1 MMAGG
6 FRIEIVFAEIG
17 SHALSHSLGPADFR
31 SANVSIW
38 SREPMQHLDA
48 HSVIIGR
55 LFMGADRPDT
65 LEHIGLDL
73 VAEQGRAL
81 LSNYWGGYVFVH
93 AGRDGVARVFRDPS
107 GALPC
112 YVKREADRIIL
123 AGDITELASPGSGR
137 VDFDEVARVLSS
149 GDARGRRTCFDGID
163 ELIAGECLVVTNGA
177 VALES
182 WWTPWDH
189 VVPRAGATFE
199 DSAEDL
205 RKTIQSSVGTWTRS
219 YSSILLGVSGGLDSS
234 IVAAAAAPAAER
246 LTCLTLCGPDADGDE
261 RRYAAAMSSHLGLDL
276 REEPRDLGEID
287 VDRAAAPNHAWP
299 IVPLGRQTNE
309 AIHDRI
315 RSQMPIDA
323 FFTGNGGDAVLC
335 SLRSAI
341 PFIDRVLAEGPSARL
356 TGTLLDICLLT
367 GVDRPTV
374 LRHAWDRY
382 RRARGRHQ
390 IKFNVSGL
398 TPSAAKKARAAGVS
412 HPWLLPPRDILPGKT
427 VHAAYLMRAQKSIEL
442 YPRALSPPHVAPLI
456 SQPVMELC
464 LSIPTWMWVSGGQ
477 NRAVARRAFAGELPS
492 LVTTRTSKGGPGGFD
507 MLIYRRNKDQLH
519 ERLRHGLLTRNG
531 IFDPALLDVPE
542 DPSWRGVER
551 IQRILEFAAAENW
564 VRWWSGS

>member
-1 MMAGG
+1 MAGG
-6 FRIEIVFAEIG
+6 FRIEIAFAEEDF
-17 SHALSHSLGPADFR
+17 HALSHSMGPADFR
-31 SANVSIW
+31 SENMSIW
-38 SREPMQHLDA
+38 SREPLQRLDA
-48 HSVIIGR
+48 HSAIIGR

-65 LEHIGLDL
+65 LECAGPDL
-73 VAEQGRAL
+73 AADNGVRL
-81 LSNYWGGYVFVH
+81 LRDYWGGYVFVH
-93 AGRDGVARVFRDPS
+93 RSPDGVARVFRDPS

-123 AGDITELASPGSGR
+123 AGDITDLALPSSGR
-137 VDFDEVARVLSS
+137 VDFGEVARVLSS
-149 GDARGRRTCFDGID
+149 GDARGRRTCIDGID
-163 ELIAGECLVVTNGA
+163 ELIAGECLAVKNGA
-177 VALES
+177 VTLES

-199 DSAEDL
+199 SAAENL
-205 RKTIQSSVGTWTRS
+205 HNTIQSAVGAWARS
-219 YSSILLGVSGGLDSS
+219 FSSILLGVSGGLDSS
-234 IVAAAAAPAAER
+234 IVAAAAAPAAQR
-246 LTCLTLCGPDADGDE
+246 LTCLTLCGPDSDGDE
-261 RRYAAAMSSHLGLDL
+261 RRYAAAMSNHLGLDL
-276 REEPRDLGEID
+276 REEPREIGDID
-287 VDRAAAPNHAWP
+287 VGRAAAPNHPWP

-309 AIHDRI
+309 AVHNRM
-315 RSQMPIDA
+315 RSEMPIDA

-356 TGTLLDICLLT
+356 TSTLLDICLLT
-367 GVDRPTV
+367 GADRRTV

-382 RRARGRHQ
+382 RRERGRHQ
-390 IKFNVSGL
+390 IRFNASGL
-398 TPSAAKKARAAGVS
+398 TRNAAKEARAAGVS
-412 HPWLLPPRDILPGKT
+412 HPWLLPPRDILPGKS
-427 VHAAYLMRAQKSIEL
+427 VHVAYLMRAQKSIEL
-442 YPRALSPPHVAPLI
+442 YSRSLAPPQVAPLI
-456 SQPVMELC
+456 SQPVMESC

-477 NRAVARRAFAGELPS
+477 NRSVARRAFANELPP
-492 LVTTRTSKGGPGGFD
+492 LITARTSKGGPGGFD

-519 ERLRHGLLTRNG
+519 ERLRHGMLARNG

>member
-1 MMAGG
+1 MVGG
-6 FRIEIVFAEIG
+6 FRIEIAFAE
-17 SHALSHSLGPADFR
+17 HDFQALSHTGGPADFR
-31 SANVSIW
+31 SGAISIW
-38 SREPMQHLDA
+38 CREPMQRLDA
-48 HSVIIGR
+48 QSAIIGR
-55 LFMGADRPDT
+55 LFKGADSAKTVECGGPYLAADK
-65 LEHIGLDL
+65 
-73 VAEQGRAL
+73 GRRL
-81 LSNYWGGYVFVH
+81 LRDYWGGYVFVQG
-93 AGRDGVARVFRDPS
+93 GRDGVARVFRDPS

-123 AGDITELASPGSGR
+123 AGDITELALPGSGQ
-137 VDFDEVARVLSS
+137 VDFGEVARVLSS
-149 GDARGRRTCFDGID
+149 GDARGRRTCIDGIE
-163 ELIAGECLVVTNGA
+163 ELIAGECLIVRDGA
-177 VALES
+177 VALEN

-189 VVPRAGATFE
+189 VVPRVGATIE
-199 DSAEDL
+199 NLAGDL
-205 RKTIQSSVGTWTRS
+205 RKTVQSAVGAWARS
-219 YSSILLGVSGGLDSS
+219 YPSILLGVSGGLDSS
-234 IVAAAAAPAAER
+234 IVAAAAAPAAQR

-261 RRYAAAMSSHLGLDL
+261 RRYATAMSSHLGLDL
-276 REEPRDLGEID
+276 HEAPRNICDID
-287 VDRAAAPNHAWP
+287 VSGAAAPNHPWP

-315 RSQMPIDA
+315 RSQMPVDA

-341 PFIDRVLAEGPSARL
+341 PFIDRVLTEGPSDRL

-367 GVDRPTV
+367 GVDRRTV

-382 RRARGRHQ
+382 RRDRGRHQ
-390 IKFNVSGL
+390 IRFNAAGL
-398 TPSAAKKARAAGVS
+398 TRNAAKEAQAAGVS
-412 HPWLLPPRDILPGKT
+412 HPWLMPPRDILPGKT

-442 YPRALSPPHVAPLI
+442 YSRTIAPPHVAPLI

-477 NRAVARRAFAGELPS
+477 NRAVARRGFATELPS
-492 LVTTRTSKGGPGGFD
+492 LITARTSKGGPGGFD

-519 ERLRHGLLTRNG
+519 ERLRHGILAREG
-531 IFDPALLDVPE
+531 IFDPALLDVRE

>member
-1 MMAGG
+1 MVGG
-6 FRIEIVFAEIG
+6 FRIEIAFAEDEFQ
-17 SHALSHSLGPADFR
+17 ALSHDRGPADFG
-31 SANVSIW
+31 SGNVSIW
-38 SREPMQHLDA
+38 SREPMQRPDA
-48 HSVIIGR
+48 HSAIIGR
-55 LFMGADRPDT
+55 LFMGADRPDA
-65 LEHIGLDL
+65 LAHIGSDL
-73 VAEQGRAL
+73 VAEMGRTL

-93 AGRDGVARVFRDPS
+93 RGRDGVARVFRDPS

-123 AGDITELASPGSGR
+123 AGDITELALPGSGR
-137 VDFDEVARVLSS
+137 VDFGEVARVLSS
-149 GDARGRRTCFDGID
+149 GDTRGRRTCIDGID
-163 ELIAGECLVVTNGA
+163 ELIAGECLVVTDGA
-177 VALES
+177 VGLES

-189 VVPRAGATFE
+189 VVPRAGVTFE
-199 DSAEDL
+199 DLAEVL
-205 RKTIQSSVGTWTRS
+205 RKTIQSAAGAWARS

-234 IVAAAAAPAAER
+234 IVAAAAVPAAHR
-246 LTCLTLCGPDADGDE
+246 LTCLTLSGPDFDGDE

-276 REEPRDLGEID
+276 REETREISDID
-287 VDRAAAPNHAWP
+287 VGRAAAPNHPWP
-299 IVPLGRQTNE
+299 IVPLGRQANE
-309 AIHDRI
+309 AIHDRM
-315 RSQMPIDA
+315 RSQIPIDA

-356 TGTLLDICLLT
+356 VSTLLDICLLT
-367 GVDRPTV
+367 GVDRRTV

-382 RRARGRHQ
+382 RRDSGRHQ
-390 IKFNVSGL
+390 IRFNAAGL
-398 TPSAAKKARAAGVS
+398 TPNAAKEARAAGVS

-442 YPRALSPPHVAPLI
+442 YPRAVAPPHVAPLI

-492 LVTTRTSKGGPGGFD
+492 LITARTSKGGPGGLD

-519 ERLRHGLLTRNG
+519 ERLRHGMLARNG
-531 IFDPALLDVPE
+531 ILDPALLDVPE